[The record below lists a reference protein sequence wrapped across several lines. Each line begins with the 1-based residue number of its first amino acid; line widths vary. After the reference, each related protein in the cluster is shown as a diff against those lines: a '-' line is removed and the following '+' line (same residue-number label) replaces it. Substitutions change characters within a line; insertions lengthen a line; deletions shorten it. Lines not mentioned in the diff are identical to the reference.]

1 MKIEL
6 HLDHKKIAKVRT
18 KIFMLQ
24 EVNQVPPSRS
34 WENGQMTARGALCT
48 SLKCIEFSKLPATG
62 FWVR

>member
-6 HLDHKKIAKVRT
+6 HLDHKKIANVRT
-18 KIFMLQ
+18 KIFIFVLQ

-34 WENGQMTARGALCT
+34 WENGQMT